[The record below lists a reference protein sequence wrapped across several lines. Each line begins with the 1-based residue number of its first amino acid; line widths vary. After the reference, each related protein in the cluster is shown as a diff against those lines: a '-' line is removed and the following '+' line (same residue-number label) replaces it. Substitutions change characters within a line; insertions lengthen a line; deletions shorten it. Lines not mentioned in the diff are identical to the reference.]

1 MKKVFLIPLVLFFG
15 LVIFLA
21 VGLQRDPKEIP
32 SPLVGKPAPAFKL
45 FTLAENDRTFEPK
58 DMLGQVWMLN
68 VWATWCVA
76 CKVEHPLLVEFSKQQ
91 NLPIVGLSYKEI
103 QPQDEPL
110 GAKLAPQAKLLL
122 ARQRSEK
129 FLQVRGN
136 PYVLTAI
143 DLDGRVGIDYGVY
156 GVPETYVIDQQ
167 GVIRYKLVGAITPD
181 ILLKKILPLVSELKK
196 T

>member
-21 VGLQRDPKEIP
+21 IGLQRDPKEIP
-32 SPLVGKPAPAFKL
+32 SPLVGKAAPAFKL
-45 FTLAENDRTFEPK
+45 FTLAENGQTFEPK
-58 DMLGQVWMLN
+58 DMQGQVWMLN

-110 GAKLAPQAKLLL
+110 GAKMSPEAKLLL

-129 FLQVRGN
+129 FLQARGN

-167 GVIRYKLVGAITPD
+167 GVIRYKLVGAITPE
-181 ILLKKILPLVSELKK
+181 ILLKKILPLVNELKR